1 MAAAAKSPPRRLN
14 AATLQA
20 HSVLSDPSQGAGFAA
35 ATGPFLLGRVC
46 RATGWIA
53 LFLLAACAPAPV
65 SRSALPPAGPLL
77 QFAVSPAHPPSRP
90 NGQVAQ
96 DFLDLEFHLESGQT
110 LPALSR
116 FDGPITVA
124 LTGQIPPTA
133 AAETARLVA
142 RLQAEAG
149 LDLHITDAP
158 ANITIQFA
166 PASAL
171 QRLDRSS
178 ACFVAPN
185 VSSLSEY
192 RAGFGSDALEWQNI
206 RQRQRLAIF
215 IPTDTSPQEQR
226 DCLHEELAQALGP
239 LNDLYRLPDS
249 VFNDDN
255 FLSTLTGFDMLML
268 RLHYAPELAN
278 GMTEPQVAARLPA
291 LLHRLNPSGEVPGQ
305 WDHPGTPRDWIQA
318 VQTALGPDSP
328 QSARRPAAERMLSI
342 AQTEGWQDARL
353 GLAYFA
359 LGRLED
365 PNNPYAA
372 EQDFLAAA
380 SIFARLPDGGARLA
394 HALLQ
399 LAAINLALN
408 DPEQVIRLTNQAL
421 PLAETAQNAA
431 LIANLM
437 RLQAEALT
445 LTGQPEN
452 AAALRLDSLP
462 AARYGFGSAA
472 TAMAGP

>member
-1 MAAAAKSPPRRLN
+1 MAAAAKSPPRCLN
-14 AATLQA
+14 PATLPR
-20 HSVLSDPSQGAGFAA
+20 HCILSDPPCGAGFTA
-35 ATGPFLLGRVC
+35 ATGSFLLGRVC

-53 LFLLAACAPAPV
+53 LILLAACAPAPV
-65 SRSALPPAGPLL
+65 ARSTLPPAGPLL
-77 QFAVSPAHPPSRP
+77 QFPIGTAQPSSRP
-90 NGQVAQ
+90 NGQLAQ

-116 FDGPITVA
+116 FDGAITVA

-142 RLQAEAG
+142 RLQSEAG
-149 LDLHITDAP
+149 LDLHISDAP

-171 QRLDRSS
+171 RRIDRSA
-178 ACFVAPN
+178 ACFVTPN

-215 IPTDTSPQEQR
+215 IATDTSPQEQR

-249 VFNDDN
+249 LFNDDN

-268 RLHYAPELAN
+268 RLHYAPDLAS
-278 GMTEPQVAARLPA
+278 GMTEQQVAARLPA
-291 LLHRLNPSGEVPGQ
+291 LLRRLNPAGEVPGH
-305 WDHPGTPRDWIQA
+305 WDHRDTPRDWTNA
-318 VQTALGPDSP
+318 VQTALGPDTP
-328 QSARRPAAERMLSI
+328 QSARKPAAERMLSI
-342 AQTEGWQDARL
+342 ALAEGWQDARL

-359 LGRLED
+359 LGRLQD
-365 PNNPYAA
+365 PDNPYAA

-380 SIFARLPDGGARLA
+380 SVFARLPDGGARLA

-437 RLQAEALT
+437 RLQAEALG
-445 LTGQPEN
+445 LTGQPEK

-472 TAMAGP
+472 TAIAGP